1 MKTMKFKNLIAV
13 AATAMLL
20 LGGASAGAATDAN
33 GKPMILSGTVKIE
46 TTQISF
52 IVSGKAGGGVLTFN
66 GSEHEFS
73 IGGLGI
79 GGMGIQKISAVGA
92 VYNLNDISQFAGS
105 FVQARAGVTLGKG
118 KGVMSLSN
126 GNGVI
131 MELKFT
137 GEGLALS
144 VGVDGLIVS
153 MK

>member
-1 MKTMKFKNLIAV
+1 MKFKNLIAA

-33 GKPMILSGTVKIE
+33 GKPMILSGTVTIE

-52 IVSGKAGGGVLTFN
+52 IVSGKAGGGVLTFAGQEYKFN
-66 GSEHEFS
+66 

-79 GGMGIQKISAVGA
+79 GGIGVQKISAVGA
-92 VYNLNDISQFAGS
+92 VYNLNNISQFPGA
-105 FVQARAGVTLGKG
+105 FVQARAGATLGKG

-144 VGVDGLIVS
+144 VGADGMIVS